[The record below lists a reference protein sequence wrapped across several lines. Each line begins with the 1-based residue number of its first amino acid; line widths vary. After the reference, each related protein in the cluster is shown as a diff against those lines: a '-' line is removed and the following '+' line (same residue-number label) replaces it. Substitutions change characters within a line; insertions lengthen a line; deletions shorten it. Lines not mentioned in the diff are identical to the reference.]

1 VAEVKTMALTF
12 DDGPDERW
20 TAPLLDALARAG
32 ARATFFPIA
41 SRAAAQP
48 GLVARML
55 ADGHTVGLHGDEHV
69 RHSTRDAA
77 WGRADTE
84 RALQRLSTAGA
95 FPTLWRTPW
104 GDTAPWSAEVAG
116 EHGLRIV
123 DWTVDTHDWRGD
135 AAPEM
140 FAATRPGLQAGA
152 IVLAHDGIGP
162 GALRADARET
172 VAYVELVAR
181 HAADQKLL
189 LTALR

>member
-1 VAEVKTMALTF
+1 VGGYVAEVKTMALTF

-104 GDTAPWSAEVAG
+104 GDT
-116 EHGLRIV
+116 
-123 DWTVDTHDWRGD
+123 HDWRGD

-140 FAATRPGLQAGA
+140 FAATRPGLRAGA
-152 IVLAHDGIGP
+152 IVLAHDGIGT

-181 HAADQKLL
+181 HAADLELL